1 MKMDKVILIIL
12 ILLPFDMVC
21 AESER
26 YPEQYWIDTESVKG
40 WSKEKVFPIKEG
52 DYIVAEANYALR
64 YCSDDLTH
72 YMNIVNVS
80 RNPNYLPDTE
90 KHFENVKYICR
101 YNGKP
106 IKAIKMIFSPDT
118 QGILR
123 Q

>member
-26 YPEQYWIDTESVKG
+26 YPEQYWIDTDSVRA

-52 DYIVAEANYALR
+52 DYIVAEADYALR

-72 YMNIVNVS
+72 YMTIVNVS
-80 RNPNYLPDTE
+80 RKINYIPDTE

-106 IKAIKMIFSPDT
+106 IKAIKMIFDPNT

-123 Q
+123 R